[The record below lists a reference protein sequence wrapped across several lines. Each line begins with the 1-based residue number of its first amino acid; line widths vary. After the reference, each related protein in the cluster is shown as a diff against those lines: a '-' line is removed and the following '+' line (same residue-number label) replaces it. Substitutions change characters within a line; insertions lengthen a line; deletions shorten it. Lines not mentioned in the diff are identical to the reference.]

1 MCYVS
6 LLWGVRGSFVASLC
20 EGSLVVVFCFSIFW
34 GFMGLTK
41 NGTRFSFWL
50 VELVGEAFFRH
61 LEFSSIVFDV
71 VYTEGV

>member
-1 MCYVS
+1 MLCVIV
-6 LLWGVRGSFVASLC
+6 VRSPWIICCFII
-20 EGSLVVVFCFSIFW
+20 LVVVFCFSVFW

-61 LEFSSIVFDV
+61 LEFSSIVFDI
-71 VYTEGV
+71 VYTEGA